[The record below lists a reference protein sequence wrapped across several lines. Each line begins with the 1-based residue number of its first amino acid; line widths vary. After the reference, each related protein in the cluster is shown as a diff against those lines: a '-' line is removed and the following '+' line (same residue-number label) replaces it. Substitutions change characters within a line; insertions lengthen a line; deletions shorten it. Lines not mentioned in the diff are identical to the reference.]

1 MSDTELLT
9 QTTCPL
15 EQLQDTYIKLM
26 DCGDKVEVDYQG
38 SLGDLAGLL
47 ATAMYNNE
55 EFKSVIG
62 TSLLMLRTKLV
73 EESKK

>member
-26 DCGDKVEVDYQG
+26 DCGDKVDLDYQG
-38 SLGDLAGLL
+38 TVGALASLL
-47 ATAMYNNE
+47 AAAMYNSE
-55 EFKSVIG
+55 EFKSVVIY
-62 TSLLMLRTKLV
+62 SFLMLV
-73 EESKK
+73 EKEK